1 MACGYADADAGVC
14 SCAQQRGRLAAYVP
28 SLLLRSTYFTTDAVS
43 LTLSQMRA
51 CAAARSSEEGALHTD
66 LAQVLDLLLNLL
78 ALLVQNANTDAAAA
92 SRRLPSLLLLSLL
105 TLLSQKYKNT
115 EADGRARAG
124 GGRALY

>member
-1 MACGYADADAGVC
+1 MACRYADADAGVC

-51 CAAARSSEEGALHTD
+51 CAAARSSEEGALHTE

-105 TLLSQKYKNT
+105 ALLVQKYKH
-115 EADGRARAG
+115 
-124 GGRALY
+124 